1 MSSEGFL
8 SRWSRRKQEV
18 REAERP
24 QPHDLQGEPSIETPG
39 LEQAHSAAAPAEE
52 ELSAEEIGKLPSL
65 DDLTADMD
73 LSMFLR
79 KGVPEGLRNAALR
92 RMWSLD
98 PKIRDFVCE
107 AREYAYDWNTPGGVP
122 GSGLLPPSDEIA
134 RMAAR
139 IVGAGDLDEAPG
151 TGLPEPERPQD
162 AETTMPAPPSEVAPH
177 AREIAADTGGSPT
190 KMPAALPQTAGREP
204 EAVAVVDPTRAKDA
218 ADGSSAPRRHG
229 GAMPL

>member
-24 QPHDLQGEPSIETPG
+24 QPHDPQGEPSTKTPG

-52 ELSAEEIGKLPSL
+52 ELSAEEIAKLPSL
-65 DDLTADMD
+65 EDLMPDMD

-98 PKIRDFVCE
+98 PKIRDFVGE
-107 AREYAYDWNTPGGVP
+107 ARDYGYDWNTPGGVP
-122 GSGLLPPSDEIA
+122 GAGELLP
-134 RMAAR
+134 
-139 IVGAGDLDEAPG
+139 GDDVTAMLRGVFGES
-151 TGLPEPERPQD
+151 EPQ
-162 AETTMPAPPSEVAPH
+162 
-177 AREIAADTGGSPT
+177 
-190 KMPAALPQTAGREP
+190 LPQMGQSGV
-204 EAVAVVDPTRAKDA
+204 EASRVRDDQAL
-218 ADGSSAPRRHG
+218 SAS
-229 GAMPL
+229 